1 MLKNLQQ
8 LLGFVSKCTKV
19 EAGETDRWPVWRVEK
34 GWKRGPWLKPT
45 GEGSCVLC
53 SSPPLR
59 SQAGPGNGWDPRLHQ
74 HPRLWP
80 DIRTHP
86 PWAGP
91 DILRMGFCVCGH
103 CGRSWCHQECSHS
116 WGIPGPHI
124 WVLAVCQLLCAL
136 CVCDALKR
144 LKPRGAAYLV
154 QGHTTWLTWTCLSSF
169 VSTRG

>member
-1 MLKNLQQ
+1 MEEGALAQAHRGGVMCPVFITSTEKPGGTWKWVGPSSAPASSTVARYQDPSS
-8 LLGFVSKCTKV
+8 LGR
-19 EAGETDRWPVWRVEK
+19 ARP
-34 GWKRGPWLKPT
+34 
-45 GEGSCVLC
+45 
-53 SSPPLR
+53 
-59 SQAGPGNGWDPRLHQ
+59 H
-74 HPRLWP
+74 
-80 DIRTHP
+80 
-86 PWAGP
+86 P

-103 CGRSWCHQECSHS
+103 CGRSWCHQECGHS